1 MSPELREYVLSLPL
15 DVRLELAKCEG
26 PYWHLVGT
34 LATVLSADSVRDD
47 PLEDLVTVSG
57 SHRRA
62 CLPVSPI
69 AIALHAAKLLGA
81 FEATITVDTGG
92 GYTYANTTA
101 SPSEG
106 EEVPYQ
112 FADVESDP
120 TGHRAVIGLLRKVME
135 AKAS

>member
-1 MSPELREYVLSLPL
+1 MTPELREHVLSLPL
-15 DVRLELAKCEG
+15 DVRRELAKCEG
-26 PYWHLVGT
+26 PFWLVARYSTHDVHLLCREAGE
-34 LATVLSADSVRDD
+34 ATERD
-47 PLEDLVTVSG
+47 
-57 SHRRA
+57 A
-62 CLPVSPI
+62 YLPVSPI

-92 GYTYANTTA
+92 GFTYANATT

-120 TGHRAVIGLLRKVME
+120 TGHRAAIALLVKVMQC
-135 AKAS
+135 AAS